1 MKMSEEIDYD
11 YRLEDPSV
19 DRIDEIVKKRI
30 LVAKSSMSINA
41 AEAIFEREKLDVFK
55 GIFKRPKENEVAI
68 KSIKRSFEPYIV
80 IGGSYEIRYLT
91 ERTYDIDLIDEAESV
106 FILGE
111 EIEVNREE
119 EGEETEVEI
128 ETEKKKKLFD
138 GLFDKRKNKKQ
149 KSKPEIQ
156 LTGIE
161 HIHIDLDIMEARS
174 YNGKSINPDSLP
186 EAEFLQDDNFLAKE
200 GIVVPKEY
208 IDIEAFQT
216 EIMEEYTQRPE
227 IAQRVLFEK
236 FIITDKKIIFYP
248 VFWAEMVYKENK
260 RKNVRLDAISKKLIA
275 KTGTRYAPSPDLEFI
290 LDEDTP
296 RKVVGVCP
304 ECGDDLENDD
314 TFCSHCGVKLA

>member
-1 MKMSEEIDYD
+1 MSEEFDYD

-19 DRIDEIVKKRI
+19 ERIDEIAKKRI
-30 LVAKSSMSINA
+30 LIAKSSMTINA
-41 AEAIFEREKLDVFK
+41 AEAIFEREKIDVFK

-68 KSIKRSFEPYIV
+68 KSIKRSFEPYLV

-111 EIEVNREE
+111 EIEVKKEE
-119 EGEETEVEI
+119 EEETEVEI

-138 GLFDKRKNKKQ
+138 GLFDKRKKRKQ
-149 KSKPEIQ
+149 ISKPEIQ

-161 HIHIDLDIMEARS
+161 HIHIEKEITEARN
-174 YNGKSINPDSLP
+174 YRGKSINPESLP
-186 EAEFLQDDNFLAKE
+186 EAEFQQDDNFLEKE

-208 IDIEAFQT
+208 IDIKAFQK

-248 VFWAEMVYKENK
+248 VFWAEMVYKGNK
-260 RKNVRLDAISKKLIA
+260 RKNVRLDAISKKLIT
-275 KTGTRYAPSPDLEFI
+275 KTGVRYAPPPDLEFI
-290 LDEDTP
+290 VDEATP

-304 ECGDDLENDD
+304 ECGDDLEDDD